1 MTAKT
6 NLRQFPGP
14 TQATQATVASVKM
27 SRKAAAAAAMA
38 GAATAA
44 ATDEAEQMDIMRI
57 NTLTSA
63 IFAISLNPAF
73 KSSGYTM
80 DQLAAAA
87 LSVSMQHMSGVS
99 EAAVASV
106 AEAYPQRS

>member
-1 MTAKT
+1 MTTKPKT
-6 NLRQFPGP
+6 NLMHFP
-14 TQATQATVASVKM
+14 TTAKATPVTVAPVKM

-57 NTLTSA
+57 NNLTAA

-99 EAAVASV
+99 EAALASV
-106 AEAYPQRS
+106 AEAYAQ